1 MARQTGILGIQGT
14 VGGLVFNRNER
25 ISQKPQGNKAAFA
38 AAPSR
43 ARTRENASEFGTAA
57 SAGKLIRT
65 ALRTLISTA
74 SDARMVSRL
83 TQKTRAIVRMDETN
97 DRGARMMD
105 KDNALELVGFDFNAS
120 ASLGQVFFGA
130 YTAAAAA
137 AGADL
142 TIGLPSLNGLTDVV
156 APQGATH
163 FELLLGSAA
172 INFETGTI
180 AQGVVAVP
188 LGSLPLNGPVLVN
201 QSIKAS
207 LPAAPTADDVV
218 IGVLGVNFY
227 QLLNGK
233 QYPLHNNASNPLA
246 IVYAN

>member
-1 MARQTGILGIQGT
+1 MFGGHGVAVLEARI
-14 VGGLVFNRNER
+14 GGLVFNRNGS

-43 ARTRENASEFGTAA
+43 ARTRENASEFGRAGT
-57 SAGKLIRT
+57 AGKLIRT

-74 SDARMVSRL
+74 SDSLMVSRL
-83 TQKTRAIVRMDETN
+83 TQKTRAIIGLDETN
-97 DRGARMMD
+97 DRGARVMD
-105 KDNALELVGFDFNAS
+105 KDNALELVGFDFNAA

-130 YTAAAAA
+130 YTAAA

-142 TIGLPSLNGLTDVV
+142 TIGLPSLNGLTDVA

-163 FELLLGSAA
+163 FELVVASAA
-172 INFETGTI
+172 INFETGAI

-201 QSIKAS
+201 QTIKAS
-207 LPAAPTADDVV
+207 LAAAPTADDVV

-246 IVYAN
+246 IVYAD

>member
-1 MARQTGILGIQGT
+1 MASQNGILGLQGT
-14 VGGLVFNRNER
+14 VGGLVFARNGTVR
-25 ISQKPQGNKAAFA
+25 QKQASNKAAFNTSA
-38 AAPSR
+38 SL
-43 ARTRENASEFGTAA
+43 ARTRENASEFGRAGT
-57 SAGKLIRT
+57 AGKLIRT

-74 SDARMVSRL
+74 SDSLMVSRL
-83 TQKTRAIVRMDETN
+83 TQKTRAIIGMDETN
-97 DRGARMMD
+97 DRGARVMD

-130 YTAAAAA
+130 YTAAAA
-137 AGADL
+137 GADL
-142 TIGLPSLNGLTDVV
+142 TIGLPSLNGLTDVA

-163 FELLLGSAA
+163 FELVVASAA
-172 INFETGTI
+172 INFETGAI

-207 LPAAPTADDVV
+207 LPAAPTADDIV

-246 IVYAN
+246 IVYAD

>member
-1 MARQTGILGIQGT
+1 M
-14 VGGLVFNRNER
+14 FNRNGR

-74 SDARMVSRL
+74 SDSLMVSRL
-83 TQKTRAIVRMDETN
+83 TQKTRAIVGMDKTN
-97 DRGARMMD
+97 DRGARVMD

-130 YTAAAAA
+130 YTAAAA
-137 AGADL
+137 GADL
-142 TIGLPSLNGLTDVV
+142 TIGLPSLNGLTDVA
-156 APQGATH
+156 APSGATH

-172 INFETGTI
+172 INFETGAI

-201 QSIKAS
+201 QTIKAS
-207 LPAAPTADDVV
+207 LAAAPTADDVV

-246 IVYAN
+246 IVYAD

>member
-14 VGGLVFNRNER
+14 VGGLVFNRNGS

-38 AAPSR
+38 SAPSR

-74 SDARMVSRL
+74 SDSLMVSRL
-83 TQKTRAIVRMDETN
+83 TQKTRAIIGMDETD
-97 DRGARMMD
+97 DRGARVMD
-105 KDNALELVGFDFNAS
+105 KDNALELMGFDFNAS
-120 ASLGQVFFGA
+120 ASLSQVFFGA
-130 YTAAAAA
+130 YTAAAA
-137 AGADL
+137 GADL
-142 TIGLPSLNGLTDVV
+142 TIDLPSLNGLTDVA

-172 INFETGTI
+172 INFETGAI
-180 AQGVVAVP
+180 VQGAVAVP
-188 LGSLPLNGPVLVN
+188 LGSLPLNGPVLTN
-201 QSIKAS
+201 QAIKAT
-207 LPAAPTADDVV
+207 LPTAPTADDVV

-246 IVYAN
+246 IVYAD

>member
-1 MARQTGILGIQGT
+1 MASQKGILGLQGT
-14 VGGLVFNRNER
+14 VGGLVFARNGTVR
-25 ISQKPQGNKAAFA
+25 QKPGSNKAAFNSA
-38 AAPSR
+38 ASL

-74 SDARMVSRL
+74 SDSLMVSRL
-83 TQKTRAIVRMDETN
+83 TQKTRAIIGMDETN
-97 DRGARMMD
+97 DRGARVMD

-130 YTAAAAA
+130 YTAAAA
-137 AGADL
+137 GADL
-142 TIGLPSLNGLTDVV
+142 TIGLPSLNGLTDVA

-163 FELLLGSAA
+163 FELVVASAA
-172 INFETGTI
+172 INFETGAI

-201 QSIKAS
+201 QRIKAS
-207 LPAAPTADDVV
+207 LAAAPTADDVV

-233 QYPLHNNASNPLA
+233 QYPLNNNASNPLA
-246 IVYAN
+246 IVYAD

>member
-1 MARQTGILGIQGT
+1 MARQTGIIGIQGT
-14 VGGLVFNRNER
+14 VGGLVFNKNGS

-38 AAPSR
+38 SAPSR

-74 SDARMVSRL
+74 SDSRMVSRL
-83 TQKTRAIVRMDETN
+83 TQKTRAIVGMDETN
-97 DRGARMMD
+97 DRGARVMD

-120 ASLGQVFFGA
+120 ASLGQVFFGS
-130 YTAAAAA
+130 YTTAA

-142 TIGLPSLNGLTDVV
+142 TIGLPSLNGLTDVA

-163 FELLLGSAA
+163 FELVLASAA
-172 INFETGTI
+172 INFETGAI
-180 AQGVVAVP
+180 VQGAVAVP
-188 LGSLPLNGPVLVN
+188 LGSLPLNGPVLTN
-201 QSIKAS
+201 QTIKAT
-207 LPAAPTADDVV
+207 LPVAPTADDVV
-218 IGVLGVNFY
+218 LGVLGVNFY

-233 QYPLHNNASNPLA
+233 QYPLNNNASNPLA
-246 IVYAN
+246 IVYAD

>member
-1 MARQTGILGIQGT
+1 MASQNGILGLQGT
-14 VGGLVFNRNER
+14 VGGLVFARNGTVR
-25 ISQKPQGNKAAFA
+25 QKQASNKAAFNSSA
-38 AAPSR
+38 SL
-43 ARTRENASEFGTAA
+43 ARTRENASEFGRAGT
-57 SAGKLIRT
+57 AGKLIRT

-74 SDARMVSRL
+74 SDSLMVSRL
-83 TQKTRAIVRMDETN
+83 TQKTRAIIGMDETN
-97 DRGARMMD
+97 DRGARVMD
-105 KDNALELVGFDFNAS
+105 KDNALELVGFDFNAA

-130 YTAAAAA
+130 YTTAA
-137 AGADL
+137 AGAEL
-142 TIGLPSLNGLTDVV
+142 TIGLPSLNGLTDVA
-156 APQGATH
+156 APSGATH

-172 INFETGTI
+172 INFETGAI

-201 QSIKAS
+201 QTIKAS

-246 IVYAN
+246 IVYAD

>member
-1 MARQTGILGIQGT
+1 MASQNGILGLQGT
-14 VGGLVFNRNER
+14 VGGLVFARNGTVR
-25 ISQKPQGNKAAFA
+25 QKPASNKAAFNSA
-38 AAPSR
+38 ASL

-83 TQKTRAIVRMDETN
+83 TQKTRAIVGMDETN
-97 DRGARMMD
+97 DRGARVMD

-130 YTAAAAA
+130 YTAAAA
-137 AGADL
+137 GADL
-142 TIGLPSLNGLTDVV
+142 TIGLPSLNGLTDVA

-163 FELLLGSAA
+163 FELVVASAA
-172 INFETGTI
+172 INFETGAI

-201 QSIKAS
+201 QTIKAS
-207 LPAAPTADDVV
+207 LAVAPTADDIV

-233 QYPLHNNASNPLA
+233 QYPLNNNASNPLA
-246 IVYAN
+246 IVYAD